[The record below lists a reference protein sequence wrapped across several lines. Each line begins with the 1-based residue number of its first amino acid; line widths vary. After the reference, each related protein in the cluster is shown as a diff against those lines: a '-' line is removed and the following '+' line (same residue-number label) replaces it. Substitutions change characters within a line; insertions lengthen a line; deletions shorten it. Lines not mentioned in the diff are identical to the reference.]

1 MEKEINLKKLLNLL
15 WKRAWII
22 ITATI
27 ACSVL
32 VGIYNLYF
40 SKPIYESSS
49 RIIVNAEPELMT
61 TLMVMMKEPS
71 FLEYVVSEMNL
82 NKTPEKLSQQIS
94 AGSVGGSTI
103 VKISVFDPDPEMA
116 AKIANTTAIVFKEK
130 MPVLL
135 GFSGINILSEA
146 KINSDA
152 INENDTRNLLVGI
165 LLGLILGV
173 GIIFLIDFLD
183 DTIRSEQNVE
193 KVLGIPVLG
202 SVSKM
207 TKKNTTIKKKLKQKA
222 EVWGESLGDYK

>member
-1 MEKEINLKKLLNLL
+1 LEKEINLKKLLNLL